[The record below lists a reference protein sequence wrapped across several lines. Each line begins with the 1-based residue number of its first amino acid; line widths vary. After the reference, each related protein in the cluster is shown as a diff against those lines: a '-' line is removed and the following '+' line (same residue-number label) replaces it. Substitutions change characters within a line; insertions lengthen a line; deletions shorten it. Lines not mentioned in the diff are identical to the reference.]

1 MRRVLEGRCVVTAAD
16 GSTGGFG
23 SHCCSLWRVDE
34 PWLGGSWPGKVRLGG
49 VWSGLVWLGAAR
61 TADGSTEGS
70 PSLLFS
76 REQVWSGPASRGPL
90 G

>member
-1 MRRVLEGRCVVTAAD
+1 MRSGRVRSAEVRIGKD
-16 GSTGGFG
+16 
-23 SHCCSLWRVDE
+23 
-34 PWLGGSWPGKVRLGG
+34 WLGGLSRGR
-49 VWSGLVWLGAAR
+49 AR

-76 REQVWSGPASRGPL
+76 REQVWFGEVRQCRLRL